1 MNNAQRSRNVMKVNP
16 IFLGALLWRLPF
28 IYYLTYRKKKV
39 MAKIRIN
46 GKMLIKEVGIKG
58 MANVFH
64 MVFSES
70 RKWRLS
76 VSWLTFDSLP
86 SLDSKDLEI
95 FLSKKEVCVA
105 LSS

>member
-1 MNNAQRSRNVMKVNP
+1 MLSYVS
-16 IFLGALLWRLPF
+16 
-28 IYYLTYRKKKV
+28 KKKV

-64 MVFSES
+64 VVFSKS

-95 FLSKKEVCVA
+95 LSKKEVCVA